1 MSLLRKS
8 LDIVDKI
15 TRIGVIG
22 GGQLAWMLAL
32 AAKEMGLSLWVQT
45 PAATD
50 PAVAVADGVCYG
62 AIADGATTAQL
73 AEHVDVITF
82 ENEFVDL
89 ERLQHL
95 EQQGVCFYP
104 RLATLAPL
112 LNKYQQRR
120 FLQALGIPVPAFT
133 YLGDRPPSFP
143 CVIKACRHGYDGQGT
158 FVITDEQAWQQF
170 QQRWPEIP
178 PQGFLVEAFVPYV
191 KELAI
196 MAARS
201 PQGEIALYPV
211 VETQQVAAICRWV
224 MAPAPI
230 APQVSEQI
238 QQMARQ
244 ILTALDGVGIFGIE
258 FFLTA
263 TGEVLVNE
271 IAPRTHNSGHYTID
285 ACVTSQFQQHLRAI
299 SGQPLGSPD
308 MRVSAAV
315 MVNLLGLA
323 EPQVDYGAKCQA
335 LAALPHAN
343 LHWYGKSQTYAGRK
357 LGHITVLLED
367 PAAAMGIIQEIEAIW
382 YSTPVAV

>member
-1 MSLLRKS
+1 MNK
-8 LDIVDKI
+8 VTK
-15 TRIGVIG
+15 IGVIG
-22 GGQLAWMLAL
+22 GGQLAWMLGL

-62 AIADGATTAQL
+62 AIADVATTAQL
-73 AEHVDVITF
+73 ATQVDVITF

-89 ERLQHL
+89 EGLQHL

-104 RLATLAPL
+104 RLASLTPL
-112 LNKYQQRR
+112 LDKYQQRH
-120 FLQALGIPVPAFT
+120 FLQTLGLPVPAFS
-133 YLGDRPPSFP
+133 YLGDRPPTLP

-158 FVITDEQAWQQF
+158 FVISNEQAWQQF

-211 VETQQVAAICRWV
+211 VETQQVDAICRWV
-224 MAPAPI
+224 IAPAPI
-230 APQVSEQI
+230 DPPVSKQI
-238 QQMARQ
+238 QQIARR
-244 ILTALDGVGIFGIE
+244 ILTALDAVGIFGIE

-299 SGQPLGSPD
+299 SGQPLGSPA
-308 MRVSAAV
+308 MQVPAAV

-323 EPQVDYGAKCQA
+323 EPQVDYGAKCEA
-335 LAALPHAN
+335 LAALPRAN

-357 LGHITVLLED
+357 LGHVTVLLQQ
-367 PAAAMGIIQEIEAIW
+367 PAAALPVIQQIEAIW
-382 YSTPVAV
+382 YGTPVAV

>member
-1 MSLLRKS
+1 MNNVTK
-8 LDIVDKI
+8 
-15 TRIGVIG
+15 IGVIG
-22 GGQLAWMLAL
+22 GGQLAWMLGL

-50 PAVAVADGVCYG
+50 PAVAVAEGVCYG
-62 AIADGATTAQL
+62 AIADVATTAHL
-73 AEHVDVITF
+73 AKQVDVMTF

-89 ERLQHL
+89 EGLQRL
-95 EQQGVCFYP
+95 EQQGICFYP
-104 RLATLAPL
+104 RLASLAPL
-112 LNKYQQRR
+112 LNKYQQRH
-120 FLQALGIPVPAFT
+120 FLQQLGIPVPAFG
-133 YLGDRPPSFP
+133 YLGDRPPSIP

-158 FVITDEQAWQQF
+158 FVISDEQAWQQF

-201 PQGEIALYPV
+201 PQGDIALYPV

-224 MAPAPI
+224 IAPAPVD
-230 APQVSEQI
+230 PQVSEQI
-238 QQMARQ
+238 QQIARQ
-244 ILTALDGVGIFGIE
+244 ILTALDAVGIFGIE

-299 SGQPLGSPD
+299 SGQSLGSPA
-308 MRVSAAV
+308 MQVPAAV

-323 EPQVDYGAKCQA
+323 EPQVDYGEKCQA

-357 LGHITVLLED
+357 LGHLTVLLAE
-367 PAAAMGIIQEIEAIW
+367 PAAALPMIQHIEALW

>member
-1 MSLLRKS
+1 MNK
-8 LDIVDKI
+8 VTK
-15 TRIGVIG
+15 IGVIG
-22 GGQLAWMLAL
+22 GGQLAWMLGL

-62 AIADGATTAQL
+62 VIADVATTAQL
-73 AEHVDVITF
+73 AEQVDVITF

-89 ERLQHL
+89 EGLQRL
-95 EQQGVCFYP
+95 EQRGVCFYP
-104 RLATLAPL
+104 RLASLAPL
-112 LNKYQQRR
+112 LDKYQQRH
-120 FLQALGIPVPAFT
+120 FLQTLGIPVPAFS
-133 YLGDRPPSFP
+133 YLGDRPPTLP

-158 FVITDEQAWQQF
+158 FVISNEQAWQQF

-211 VETQQVAAICRWV
+211 VETQQVDAICRRV
-224 MAPAPI
+224 IAPAPLDP
-230 APQVSEQI
+230 AVSKQI
-238 QQMARQ
+238 QQIARQ
-244 ILTALDGVGIFGIE
+244 ILTALDAVGIFGIE

-299 SGQPLGSPD
+299 SGQPLGSPA
-308 MRVSAAV
+308 MHVPAAV

-323 EPQVDYGAKCQA
+323 EPQVDYGAKCDA
-335 LAALPHAN
+335 LVALPGAN

-357 LGHITVLLED
+357 LGHVTVLLQQ
-367 PAAAMGIIQEIEAIW
+367 PAAALPMIQQIEAIW
-382 YSTPVAV
+382 YGTPVAV

>member
-1 MSLLRKS
+1 MNK
-8 LDIVDKI
+8 VTK
-15 TRIGVIG
+15 IGVIG
-22 GGQLAWMLAL
+22 GGQLAWMLGR

-62 AIADGATTAQL
+62 AIADVATTAQL
-73 AEHVDVITF
+73 AEQVDVITF

-89 ERLQHL
+89 EGLQRLEH
-95 EQQGVCFYP
+95 QGVCFYP
-104 RLATLAPL
+104 RLASLAPL
-112 LNKYQQRR
+112 LDKYQQRR
-120 FLQALGIPVPAFT
+120 FLQKLGIPVPAFS
-133 YLGDRPPSFP
+133 YLGDRPSTFP

-158 FVITDEQAWQQF
+158 FVIADEQAWQQF

-178 PQGFLVEAFVPYV
+178 SQGFLVEAFVPFV

-201 PQGEIALYPV
+201 AQGEIALYPV
-211 VETQQVAAICRWV
+211 VETQQVDAICRWV
-224 MAPAPI
+224 IAPAPVD
-230 APQVSEQI
+230 PPVSEQI
-238 QQMARQ
+238 QHIARQ
-244 ILTALDGVGIFGIE
+244 ILTALDAVGIFGIE

-299 SGQPLGSPD
+299 SGQPLGSSTMQVP
-308 MRVSAAV
+308 AAV

-323 EPQVDYGAKCQA
+323 EPQVDYGAKCEA
-335 LAALPHAN
+335 LAALPRAN

-357 LGHITVLLED
+357 LGHVTVLLAE
-367 PAAAMGIIQEIEAIW
+367 PQAALPMIQQIEAIW

>member
-1 MSLLRKS
+1 MNKGT
-8 LDIVDKI
+8 K
-15 TRIGVIG
+15 IGVIG

-50 PAVAVADGVCYG
+50 PAVAVAEGVCYG

-73 AEHVDVITF
+73 AQHVDVITF

-89 ERLQHL
+89 EGLQHL
-95 EQQGVCFYP
+95 ENQGVCFYP
-104 RLATLAPL
+104 RLASLAPL
-112 LNKYQQRR
+112 LNKYQQRL
-120 FLQALGIPVPAFT
+120 FLEELGIPVPTFS
-133 YLGDRPPSFP
+133 YLRDRPPSIP

-158 FVITDEQAWQQF
+158 FVIQDEQAWQQF

-224 MAPAPI
+224 IAPAPLDS
-230 APQVSEQI
+230 QVSGQI
-238 QQMARQ
+238 QQIARQ
-244 ILTALDGVGIFGIE
+244 ILTALDAVGIFGIE

-299 SGQPLGSPD
+299 SGQPLGSPA
-308 MRVSAAV
+308 MQVPAAV
-315 MVNLLGLA
+315 MVNLLGLP
-323 EPQVDYGAKCQA
+323 EPEVDYAAKREA

-343 LHWYGKSQTYAGRK
+343 LHWYGKSQAYAGRK
-357 LGHITVLLED
+357 LGHVTVLLAQPE
-367 PAAAMGIIQEIEAIW
+367 AARTVIQQIEAIW
-382 YSTPVAV
+382 YGTPVAATM